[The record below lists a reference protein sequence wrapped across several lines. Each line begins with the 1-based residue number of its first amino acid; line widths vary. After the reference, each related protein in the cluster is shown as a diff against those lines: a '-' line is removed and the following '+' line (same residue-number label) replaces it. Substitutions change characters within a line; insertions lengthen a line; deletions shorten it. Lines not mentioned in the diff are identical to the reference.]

1 MNIKKMFGNTLIRKR
16 DNVAKHKVDITGIKT
31 TNLNVLKNDETVNL
45 LFEYR
50 DNKSNAL
57 LEKIILGNLKLVL
70 SVIKNFN
77 NRCDNQD
84 DLFQIGIVGL
94 IKAINNFDSQY
105 NLKFSTYAVP
115 MIIGEIKRYL
125 RDNTPVRISRQIKD
139 LAYKSLKAKE
149 EYIKEHNIEPSL
161 EVLSNILSVSINELQ
176 EALNSTQSVVSIYET
191 VYGEG
196 DESIQLIDQISDES
210 QSSEKIINYITLKYA
225 LNKLSDEQKNII
237 RDRYYFGKTQ
247 FEIANEFNISQAQV
261 SRIEKAAI
269 DSLRSY
275 F

>member
-1 MNIKKMFGNTLIRKR
+1 M
-16 DNVAKHKVDITGIKT
+16 AKHKVDITGVKT
-31 TNLNVLKNDETVNL
+31 TNLKVLKNEETIELLTQYKNTNNDEIFN
-45 LFEYR
+45 
-50 DNKSNAL
+50 
-57 LEKIILGNLKLVL
+57 KIIMGNMKLIL

-84 DLFQIGIVGL
+84 DLFQIGCIGL
-94 IKAINNFDSQY
+94 IKAINNFDINY

-149 EYIKEHNIEPSL
+149 EYIKINNQEPS
-161 EVLSNILSVSINELQ
+161 EEILASILKVETSDIQ
-176 EALNSTQSVVSIYET
+176 EALNSTQSVVSLYDT

-196 DESIQLIDQISDES
+196 EESIFIIDQLKDES
-210 QSSEKIINYITLKYA
+210 QSNEKTINYITLKHA
-225 LNKLSDEQKNII
+225 LSTLNKAQKDVI
-237 RDRYYFGKTQ
+237 RDRYYLGKTQ

-261 SRIEKAAI
+261 SRIEKSAI
-269 DSLRSY
+269 ESLKSFFY
-275 F
+275 